1 VTEQDVAVAVEE
13 FIRREFSIGAADENF
28 AHDVD
33 LFEDGYVDSVGVIEL
48 LAFLEGAFGVE
59 IPEEDLFSPEFST
72 IHGIA
77 SIVTRHRPANRD
89 APSRN
94 VPTDE

>member
-1 VTEQDVAVAVEE
+1 MTEQEVAVAVEE
-13 FIRREFSIGAADENF
+13 FVRREFSISATDDNF
-28 AHDVD
+28 DHNVD

-48 LAFLEGAFGVE
+48 LAFLESAFGVD

-77 SIVTRHRPANRD
+77 AIVSRHRPAK
-89 APSRN
+89 S
-94 VPTDE
+94 